1 MRQVWRQAVWVTRY
15 DLEEFFS
22 IENAAVPGKIR
33 CKCIVVGV
41 GVDTDED
48 NVLGGVLSCE
58 LEESLL

>member
-41 GVDTDED
+41 GVDTDE
-48 NVLGGVLSCE
+48 NSVIKR
-58 LEESLL
+58 